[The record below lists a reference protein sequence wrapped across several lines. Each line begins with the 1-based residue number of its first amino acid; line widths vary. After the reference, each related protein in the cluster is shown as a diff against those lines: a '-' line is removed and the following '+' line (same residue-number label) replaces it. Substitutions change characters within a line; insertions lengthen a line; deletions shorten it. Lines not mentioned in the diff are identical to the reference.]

1 MRASDPVEEPRPLG
15 PGDLA
20 ALAALCARSL
30 HDPPDL
36 SELEGALVAPDQP
49 ATVFG
54 DPSLAVVAVVECE
67 DGPHVR
73 LLVVDPAARG
83 RGHGHA
89 LLEAAERWAMEAGH
103 TSLTTGADPPYFLWP
118 GAPISETGLLC
129 LLERRRYMR
138 VETNFDVIVGLHG
151 IPDDPGG
158 WLLAG
163 PRDRAEIEAWT
174 GTHWRNWQAEVRRA
188 CDKGNLVLSR
198 STDEAQEITAF
209 CAFEVNRRGRL
220 GPVAV
225 RPDLMG
231 HGQGR
236 AVLIG
241 ALHELRRRGRD
252 VVAVTWVGPIV
263 PYAAVG
269 GSGGEVFFVHRK
281 ELR

>member
-1 MRASDPVEEPRPLG
+1 MKEGAALDESRPFG
-15 PGDLA
+15 PGDLG

-30 HDPPDL
+30 HDPPDV

-49 ATVFG
+49 AKVFG
-54 DPSLAVVAVVECE
+54 DPSIAVVAVVECE

-89 LLEAAERWAMEAGH
+89 LLDVAERWAIDAGH
-103 TSLTTGADPPYFLWP
+103 TTLTTGADPPYFLWP
-118 GAPISETGLLC
+118 GAPITETGLLC
-129 LLERRRYMR
+129 LLERRRYLR
-138 VETNFDVIVGLHG
+138 VETNFDVDVDLQR

-158 WLLAG
+158 WHLAEPG
-163 PRDRAEIEAWT
+163 ERDEIDAWT

-198 STDEAQEITAF
+198 STDEAREITAF

-225 RPDLMG
+225 RPDLIG

-252 VVAVTWVGPIV
+252 VVAVTWVGPVV

-269 GSGGEVFFVHRK
+269 GSAGEVFFVHRK